1 MEMSICLLL
10 KLIGCFGSKLLIRK
24 SEASKKQPFSVTLPA
39 PDYVDDA
46 LKKFFLDFC
55 LQIVKVGMK
64 LMLGKN

>member
-1 MEMSICLLL
+1 MSFVKINWMFWL
-10 KLIGCFGSKLLIRK
+10 KIVDQKIRSKQ
-24 SEASKKQPFSVTLPA
+24 KQPFYVILPA

>member
-1 MEMSICLLL
+1 MFWL
-10 KLIGCFGSKLLIRK
+10 KIVDQKIRNK
-24 SEASKKQPFSVTLPA
+24 QKQPFYVTLPA